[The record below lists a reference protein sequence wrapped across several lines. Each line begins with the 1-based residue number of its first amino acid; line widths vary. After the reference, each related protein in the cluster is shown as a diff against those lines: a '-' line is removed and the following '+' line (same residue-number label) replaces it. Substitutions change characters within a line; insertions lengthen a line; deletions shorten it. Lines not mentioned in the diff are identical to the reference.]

1 MSFDSSK
8 MLILKH
14 SQVQPCELI
23 HSNNGNIEKIAGI
36 SYEKRL
42 FISKMKFQ
50 IENRE
55 DAINHCRKML
65 NEIEGKA
72 GVLLVEDETHSTI
85 WLENPQAKKI
95 KSTQD
100 TISRFNLDK
109 VVAQMRTV
117 GGVKIRNRNYRLK
130 EYPYCFTGTEAVR
143 WFMHTFHLSQA
154 EALGLGQKLMD
165 EKWFHHVADQ
175 HEFKDEDLFY
185 RFYWDEE

>member
-1 MSFDSSK
+1 
-8 MLILKH
+8 MLILKQ

-23 HSNNGNIEKIAGI
+23 RSNNGDIEKIAGI

-42 FISKMKFQ
+42 FVSEQKFQ

-55 DAINHCRKML
+55 AAISHCRRML
-65 NEIEGKA
+65 TETEGNT
-72 GVLLVEDETHSTI
+72 GILLVEDETHSTI

-100 TISRFNLDK
+100 AIKRFNLDK

-143 WFMHTFHLSQA
+143 WFMHKLHLSQK
-154 EALGLGQKLMD
+154 EAVELGQKLVE
-165 EKWFHHVADQ
+165 EKWFHHVTDA
-175 HEFKDEDLFY
+175 HGFKDEELFY
-185 RFYWDEE
+185 RFYWDEN